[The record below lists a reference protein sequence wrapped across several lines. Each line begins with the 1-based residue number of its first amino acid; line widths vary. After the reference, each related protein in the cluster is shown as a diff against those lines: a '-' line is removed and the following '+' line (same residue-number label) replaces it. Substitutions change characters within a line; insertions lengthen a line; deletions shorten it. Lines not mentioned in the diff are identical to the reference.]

1 MAESSRFFDSTTSD
15 VREYSAAD
23 FAGYFHAVISD
34 GIIPYSSDLAVTT
47 SSGLNIKVKAGR
59 AWVQGYFYELDEDT
73 TLTLEKD
80 TVSRT
85 DLIVLRLD
93 TSNDV
98 RAVNLK
104 VLKGTTAPTRSDAIY
119 DLVIAKVY
127 VPASATSISAS
138 NITDTR
144 SDLELCGKAKAV
156 GVDAAVTG
164 YDHKVEITTSQTWTV
179 PTGVTEIAVR
189 LFGGGGGG
197 YSSGGGGGGGHMAYK
212 VFTVTPGT
220 SYTITI
226 GSGGAASGD
235 GGSTI
240 FGSLLTARG
249 GDGGGSNTGGSG
261 GTGGGCKQNGYG
273 GNASYGGGGGGYK
286 NWASF
291 ESTIQS
297 GFAGVYGGTGGGD
310 SESTTATSGFESNG
324 GTNTNKTSSSNGSS
338 ANVYPNATG
347 GGGGYKADGGDGY
360 YYYTTSSTPS
370 FGGGGGGGWEGGKG
384 GSTSTSIGAGG
395 GGYGTTKLSATGT
408 YGGTGYGAGGGGDG
422 SAGAPGICI
431 IYY

>member
-189 LFGGGGGG
+189 LFGGGQGG
-197 YSSGGGGGGGHMAYK
+197 STRGGNGGHMAYK

-220 SYTITI
+220 SYTVTI
-226 GSGGAASGD
+226 GSGGASGAA
-235 GGSTI
+235 GGDTK
-240 FGSLLTARG
+240 FGSLLTANG
-249 GDGGGSNTGGSG
+249 GASDGG
-261 GTGGGCKQNGYG
+261 GTGGGGYYHTSSDKSNGASG
-273 GNASYGGGGGGYK
+273 SYGGGGGTYVQGSALGYV
-286 NWASF
+286 SCY
-291 ESTIQS
+291 I
-297 GFAGVYGGTGGGD
+297 GGGVYGGNG
-310 SESTTATSGFESNG
+310 ATIDYDAQSGVDSNG
-324 GTNTNKTSSSNGSS
+324 GSN
-338 ANVYPNATG
+338 YG
-347 GGGGYKADGGDGY
+347 GGGGYKADGGNGYKSSSY
-360 YYYTTSSTPS
+360 YY
-370 FGGGGGGGWEGGKG
+370 FGGGGGWEGGKG
-384 GSTSTSIGAGG
+384 GNAGSGYGGGG

-422 SAGAPGICI
+422 SSGAPGICI